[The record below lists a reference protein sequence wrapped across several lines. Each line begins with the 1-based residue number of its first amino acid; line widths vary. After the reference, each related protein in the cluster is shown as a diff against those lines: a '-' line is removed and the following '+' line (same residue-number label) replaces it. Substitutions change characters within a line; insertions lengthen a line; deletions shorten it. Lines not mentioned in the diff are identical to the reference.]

1 MCKASALRHEAW
13 RVRQLSRTVE
23 HDALKNEFEA
33 MARKREQ
40 QAAAIEETAGQKP
53 PRRRA
58 PHGFEGVLAFGL
70 ALLVVLKFAL
80 MGAGYVAVALL
91 AATLWAVRRSLRG
104 WWRPLPSQPTP
115 LARPLRRH
123 RAF

>member
-23 HDALKNEFEA
+23 HDGLRDEFEA
-33 MARKREQ
+33 IAREREQ
-40 QAAAIEETAGQKP
+40 QASAIEETAGQKP

-58 PHGFEGVLAFGL
+58 RARFEGVLAFGL

-80 MGAGYVAVALL
+80 MGAGYVAAALL
-91 AATLWAVRRSLRG
+91 AATLWAARRVLRG
-104 WWRPLPSQPTP
+104 WWRPLPSQTAP

>member
-23 HDALKNEFEA
+23 HDGLRNEFEA
-33 MARKREQ
+33 MAREREQ
-40 QAAAIEETAGQKP
+40 QAAIEETAGQKP
-53 PRRRA
+53 PRHRTR
-58 PHGFEGVLAFGL
+58 PRFEGVLAFGL

-91 AATLWAVRRSLRG
+91 AAALWAARRVLRG
-104 WWRPLPSQPTP
+104 WWRPLPSQTAP

>member
-1 MCKASALRHEAW
+1 MCKALALRHEAW

-23 HDALKNEFEA
+23 HDGLRNEFEA
-33 MARKREQ
+33 MAREREQ
-40 QAAAIEETAGQKP
+40 QAAIEETARQKP

-58 PHGFEGVLAFGL
+58 RPRFEGALVFSLAR
-70 ALLVVLKFAL
+70 LVVLKFAL

-91 AATLWAVRRSLRG
+91 VATLWAARRSVRG
-104 WWRPLPSQPTP
+104 WWRPLPSQTAP